1 MTTHTYLRRPAALR
15 RSWMFVPGMDAAA
28 QAAGLAS
35 GTDALVADLVE
46 FTAAVER
53 PAARPRIAALFAT
66 CRAQGVVA
74 AVRINKLEDD
84 GLADLR
90 GVMPG
95 APDAVFLPHA
105 ESAGQI
111 VALDQAITA
120 LEAELGLPAGSTE
133 IVPTLESAL
142 GLVRAYDILTA
153 SPRVSACLLAAED
166 LTASL
171 GAERGKDGIELHV
184 VRARFLVDCTAAGC
198 VPIDCPFN
206 YRDLPALE
214 ADLRWARRL
223 GLKSKCATVAEQV
236 PLIHQV
242 FTPAPPDV
250 DAARDCVARFEAQ
263 RADRH
268 DAERIDPP
276 TYNTARRLLARHD
289 QFERWAAERR
299 AQAVPQPGDLA

>member
-1 MTTHTYLRRPAALR
+1 MTTTAYLRRPAALR

-35 GTDALVADLVE
+35 GTDALVADLEE
-46 FTAAVER
+46 FTAPVER

-105 ESAGQI
+105 ESAAQI
-111 VALDQAITA
+111 IALDQAIGA
-120 LEAELGLPAGSTE
+120 LESELGLPAGSTE

-171 GAERGKDGIELHV
+171 GAERGKDGIELHA

-214 ADLRWARRL
+214 TDLRWARRL

-242 FTPAPPDV
+242 FTPSASEV
-250 DAARDCVARFEAQ
+250 DTARNRVARFEAQ
-263 RADRH
+263 RAGQH

>member
-1 MTTHTYLRRPAALR
+1 MTTTAYLRRPAALR

-35 GTDALVADLVE
+35 GTDALVADLEE
-46 FTAAVER
+46 FTAPVER

-105 ESAGQI
+105 ESAAQI
-111 VALDQAITA
+111 IALDQAISA

-171 GAERGKDGIELHV
+171 GAERGKDGIELHA

-206 YRDLPALE
+206 YCDLPALE

-242 FTPAPPDV
+242 FTPSASEV
-250 DAARDCVARFEAQ
+250 DTARNRVARFEAQ
-263 RADRH
+263 RAGQH

>member
-1 MTTHTYLRRPAALR
+1 
-15 RSWMFVPGMDAAA
+15 MFVPGMDAAA

-35 GTDALVADLVE
+35 GTDALVADLEE
-46 FTAAVER
+46 FTAPVER

-105 ESAGQI
+105 ESAAQI
-111 VALDQAITA
+111 IALDQAIGA
-120 LEAELGLPAGSTE
+120 LESELGLPAGSTE

-153 SPRVSACLLAAED
+153 SPRVSGCLLAAED

-171 GAERGKDGIELHV
+171 GAERGKDGIELHA

-242 FTPAPPDV
+242 FTPSAPEV
-250 DAARDCVARFEAQ
+250 DTARNRVARFEAQ
-263 RADRH
+263 RAGQH